1 MKKSEVLD
9 IIHSLPEDISPGY
22 LASLFAR
29 LEQEEPPRRF
39 TESQKRMLA
48 RAEKDV
54 EDGRIV
60 DSEEVRR
67 LEGEWREG
75 R

>member
-29 LEQEEPPRRF
+29 IEQEELPRRF

-48 RAEKDV
+48 RVQEDV
-54 EDGRIV
+54 KAGRVINWEDWN
-60 DSEEVRR
+60 R
-67 LEGEWREG
+67 LTDKRLDED
-75 R
+75 